1 VAILKSIG
9 ASSSRNLANTKVQR
23 RKKSAI
29 RAGMAPR
36 RNSDAQ
42 SHVGAG
48 RRVSI
53 PLPLRVFLGSER
65 DAVIKVQ
72 SLLLCIGQAM
82 EFQHPARGPYY
93 PDILELAAKML
104 RQRVVN
110 FDALLLDGLVP
121 QGMSN
126 DSAESDHMEC

>member
-1 VAILKSIG
+1 VRIA
-9 ASSSRNLANTKVQR
+9 AR
-23 RKKSAI
+23 
-29 RAGMAPR
+29 
-36 RNSDAQ
+36 
-42 SHVGAG
+42 
-48 RRVSI
+48 
-53 PLPLRVFLGSER
+53 LRVFLGSER

-72 SLLLCIGQAM
+72 SLLVCMGQAM
-82 EFQHPARGPYY
+82 EFRLGATGPYY